1 MEESAVNWS
10 NKLGLAAGLF
20 SLLLA
25 APAARAQEAS
35 LKPVGIVSLASFNE
49 NLADVAYITRA
60 AGMPDYGDTARF
72 LVGAMSAGID
82 KARPIGMYFVPKQ
95 QEFHAVAF
103 VPLDTNGLST
113 IFKVHKDQLGEPKD
127 LGGGLYQVGRA
138 RTVFIKEQGGWGFV
152 AEKQDF
158 LTDLPQDPAA
168 ILGDLP
174 AKYNIAAKLL
184 VQNIPA
190 EMRRMVI
197 DQIKVGMERFLD
209 SPAARQGS
217 IDRQQAQQISAMYI
231 QQIDRLLTESEELR
245 LALAIDEPGK
255 QIVLDIGAAAKE
267 GTSLAKAMA
276 LQTEA
281 KTNFAKFAQPGASV
295 TMNMA
300 NKTGPEDIKQVK
312 ATIAAARVQWAKQI
326 DDSPDIPG
334 DKRDGLNSVLTQL
347 FDLVEKTV
355 ESGRTDFAG
364 ALLLRPKAVSFTSSA
379 YVADG
384 AAFEQILTK
393 LADLTKD
400 LNNGPQFQLNAGKL
414 GDLRL
419 HRLKAAIPH
428 GNAEARE
435 VLGDSLDVVFAVGP
449 TSVLVAGG
457 KDADGLLRQV
467 VTQNAQVHDQPTRP
481 LEFVISLI
489 PILQFSQS
497 VKDNP
502 IVKGILA
509 GLEQSANDKIMIT
522 NDPGTRTSLT
532 RVEVQE
538 GVIKAIGEGAK
549 AVGAGRRQPN
559 F

>member
-1 MEESAVNWS
+1 MNWS
-10 NKLGLAAGLF
+10 NKLGLAAGLL
-20 SLLLA
+20 SLLLV
-25 APAARAQEAS
+25 APRARAQEVA
-35 LKPVGIVSLASFNE
+35 LKPIGIVSLASVNE

-82 KARPIGMYFVPKQ
+82 KARPIGMYFVPKGS
-95 QEFHAVAF
+95 EFHAVAF
-103 VPLDTNGLST
+103 VPLEANGLST

-127 LGGGLYQVGRA
+127 LGGGLFEVGRG

-152 AEKQDF
+152 AEKRDF
-158 LTDLPQDPAA
+158 LTDLPLDPAA

-174 AKYNIAAKLL
+174 TKYNVAAKLL

-209 SPAARQGS
+209 SSAARQGN

-245 LALAIDEPGK
+245 VALAIEEPGK
-255 QIVLDIGAAAKE
+255 HIILDIGAAAKE
-267 GTSLAKAMA
+267 GTSLAKSMA
-276 LQTEA
+276 LQTEV
-281 KTNFAKFAQPGASV
+281 KTNFAKSTQPGTSL

-300 NKTGPEDIKQVK
+300 NKAGPEEIKQVK

-326 DDSPDIPG
+326 DDSPDIPA
-334 DKRDGLNSVLTQL
+334 DKRESIKGVLTQL

-355 ESGRTDFAG
+355 ETGRTDFAG
-364 ALLLRPKAVSFTSSA
+364 ALLLRPKAVSFTTSA

-384 AAFEQILTK
+384 AAFEKILTR

-400 LNNGPQFQLNAGKL
+400 LNNGPQFQLNAGKQ

-428 GNAEARE
+428 GNPEARE
-435 VLGDSLDVVFAVGP
+435 VFGDTLDVVFAVGP
-449 TSVLVAGG
+449 TTVLVAGG
-457 KDADGLLRQV
+457 KDADALLGQV
-467 VTQNAQVHDQPTRP
+467 VSQNANVHDQPARP
-481 LEFVISLI
+481 LEVVISLI

-502 IVKGILA
+502 MIKGILA
-509 GLEQSANDKIMIT
+509 GLEQSGSDKILVT
-522 NDPGTRTSLT
+522 NDSGARTSLT

-538 GVIKAIGEGAK
+538 GVIKAIGAGAK
-549 AVGAGRRQPN
+549 AAGAGRRQPN